1 MSHQE
6 QQPDPSATTQQFQQF
21 VRRGEAEAAA
31 DTSGSGKTGLIIG
44 GVVIAVLVVAVA
56 AYFVL

>member
-21 VRRGEAEAAA
+21 VRRGDAEAAA
-31 DTSGSGKTGLIIG
+31 TSSSGKTGPIII

-56 AYFVL
+56 AYFLL